1 MKKIWLLFVCLCFTF
16 ISGCKKEDVKEP
28 DDGEQIPP
36 HECVAGEWEFPEG
49 TKCLEEAA
57 ATLKCLLSPLVKKVI
72 LVTLSV
78 IFSCFK

>member
-49 TKCLEEAA
+49 TKCSHPSGGAN
-57 ATLKCLLSPLVKKVI
+57 T
-72 LVTLSV
+72 
-78 IFSCFK
+78 